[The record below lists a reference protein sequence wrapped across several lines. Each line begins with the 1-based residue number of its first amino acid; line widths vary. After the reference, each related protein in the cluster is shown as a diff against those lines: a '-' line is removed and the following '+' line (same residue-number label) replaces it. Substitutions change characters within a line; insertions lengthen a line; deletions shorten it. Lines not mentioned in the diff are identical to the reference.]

1 MMSSNRIIIVGS
13 LVVVAISALAFMMFA
28 NTDTNSLLLSLKQ
41 YVHVSRD
48 GTTINTKVPIHNR
61 DGDFTLTCPD
71 MTESGGLL
79 PFANTCLPANG
90 GISPALQWS
99 GAPGDTKQY
108 MLAMWSRADSAVCNR
123 YEWVL
128 YNIPAS
134 TTSIAAGNVTSLPL
148 LIHSCELTTTFH
160 HSEPTFHHTSQ
171 LTHSLNPPSH
181 HTHSPGNPDNIGTF
195 GGSFPGVP
203 KYEYA
208 SPCPDGTGYKTYYFT
223 LYALNDDL
231 GAYVDSVNDDY
242 YKRVGPELLL
252 EVPLPPPPPP

>member
-1 MMSSNRIIIVGS
+1 MMLSSSSTNQIVIVGS
-13 LVVVAISALAFMMFA
+13 LIIVAISALAFMMFT
-28 NTDTNSLLLSLKQ
+28 NTDTNAILLSLKQ

-48 GTTINTKVPIHNR
+48 GIIGTKVPGHNR
-61 DGDFTLTCPD
+61 DDGFTLSCPD
-71 MTESGGLL
+71 MTESGDLL
-79 PFANTCLPANG
+79 PFANTCLPADG
-90 GISPALQWS
+90 GVSPALQWS
-99 GAPGDTKQY
+99 GAPANTKQY
-108 MLAMWSRADSAVCNR
+108 MLAMWSRADTAVCNR

-128 YNIPAS
+128 YNIPAT
-134 TTSIAAGNVTSLPL
+134 TTSIAA
-148 LIHSCELTTTFH
+148 
-160 HSEPTFHHTSQ
+160 
-171 LTHSLNPPSH
+171 
-181 HTHSPGNPDNIGTF
+181 GNPDNIGTF

-252 EVPLPPPPPP
+252 EVPYTYNSPPSILPTVARVR

>member
-1 MMSSNRIIIVGS
+1 M
-13 LVVVAISALAFMMFA
+13 VVAISALAFMMFA
-28 NTDTNSLLLSLKQ
+28 NTTNTNALLLSLKQ

-48 GTTINTKVPIHNR
+48 GIIGTKVPEHNH
-61 DGDFTLTCPD
+61 DSGFTLSCPD

-90 GISPALQWS
+90 GVSPALQWS
-99 GAPGDTKQY
+99 GAPSDTKQY
-108 MLAMWSRADSAVCNR
+108 MLAMWSRADTAVCNR

-134 TTSIAAGNVTSLPL
+134 TTSIAA
-148 LIHSCELTTTFH
+148 
-160 HSEPTFHHTSQ
+160 
-171 LTHSLNPPSH
+171 
-181 HTHSPGNPDNIGTF
+181 GNPDNIGTF

-231 GAYVDSVNDDY
+231 SAYVDSVNDDY

-252 EVPLPPPPPP
+252 EVRLNHEQHHHHDNPDPFPTSS

>member
-1 MMSSNRIIIVGS
+1 MP
-13 LVVVAISALAFMMFA
+13 A
-28 NTDTNSLLLSLKQ
+28 
-41 YVHVSRD
+41 D
-48 GTTINTKVPIHNR
+48 GGV
-61 DGDFTLTCPD
+61 
-71 MTESGGLL
+71 
-79 PFANTCLPANG
+79 
-90 GISPALQWS
+90 SPALQWS
-99 GAPGDTKQY
+99 GAPADTKQY

-134 TTSIAAGNVTSLPL
+134 TTSIAA
-148 LIHSCELTTTFH
+148 
-160 HSEPTFHHTSQ
+160 
-171 LTHSLNPPSH
+171 
-181 HTHSPGNPDNIGTF
+181 GNPDNIGTF

-231 GAYVDSVNDDY
+231 GAFVDGVNDDY

-252 EVPLPPPPPP
+252 EVLPSTPSPYF